1 MTTGLWWG
9 QHQREKSERNN
20 KYNERTYIYDGDSY
34 WRSVGQPWHETL
46 ESCWVSVFS
55 LPWLAALFFARIPR
69 VSLFDPHAEWSLIPH
84 MCFLCTGTWCVPS
97 SCHRRWQPHNRI
109 PLGSIMFNTPH
120 HTFAKAPGYPMFWS
134 IFFSLYRD
142 THSSP
147 AKVILS
153 PIFSPLC
160 NILASPII

>member
-55 LPWLAALFFARIPR
+55 LPWLAALFFRQNSQGLP
-69 VSLFDPHAEWSLIPH
+69 LPHAEWSLIPH

-134 IFFSLYRD
+134 IFFFFIQGHTLFSCKSYLVTNFFPPSLIY
-142 THSSP
+142 
-147 AKVILS
+147 LL
-153 PIFSPLC
+153 PL
-160 NILASPII
+160 

>member
-55 LPWLAALFFARIPR
+55 LPWLAALFFSPEFPG
-69 VSLFDPHAEWSLIPH
+69 S
-84 MCFLCTGTWCVPS
+84 PS
-97 SCHRRWQPHNRI
+97 SI
-109 PLGSIMFNTPH
+109 PMPSDLWFHTCAFYAPVHDVYHHHAIVDGSRTIGSPS
-120 HTFAKAPGYPMFWS
+120 APLCLIHPTTRSPRLLATRCFGR
-134 IFFSLYRD
+134 FFFLYTG